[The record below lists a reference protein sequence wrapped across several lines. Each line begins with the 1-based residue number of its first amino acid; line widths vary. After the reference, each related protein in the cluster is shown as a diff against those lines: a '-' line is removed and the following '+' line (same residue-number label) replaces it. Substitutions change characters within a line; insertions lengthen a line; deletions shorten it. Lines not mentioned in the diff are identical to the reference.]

1 MHERDKTKASPA
13 IQFSGFLIT
22 FASLFLCVLTK
33 ISQKVTFVN
42 EVVLSSKF
50 LSFRPLHYP
59 IEFDE
64 IAIKLPQLWNMI

>member
-1 MHERDKTKASPA
+1 MHEMDKTKASTTM
-13 IQFSGFLIT
+13 QLNGFLIT

-42 EVVLSSKF
+42 EVVLFSKF
-50 LSFRPLHYP
+50 LSFNPLHYP